1 LTNRFDF
8 NKIHLSIP
16 NPDARRGAL
25 KTLDKAELP
34 FKLFKRGKV
43 RDVFEVDGRLL
54 IVSSD
59 RISAFDYVLPS
70 LIPGKGQVLNRI
82 AAFWFERTRELIPN
96 HVLNSKPE
104 TLPEFRDQ
112 APFLEK
118 RSLLA
123 RKLAAFPVEAI
134 VRGYIVGSG
143 WNTYQ
148 KSGEI
153 CGIRLPAGLKFADR
167 LPEPIFTPTTKA
179 DKGHDA
185 DITSEQLA
193 GLLGGETADKL
204 RSLSLKLFAAASA
217 YALERGI
224 IIADSKFEFGQ
235 DDRGN
240 IVLIDEIFT
249 PDSSRFWKSDEY
261 RPGQEPPPFDKQF
274 VRNYLLA
281 SSWDR
286 QSPPPALPADVIAA
300 TAEKYREIFRI
311 LTGQE
316 P

>member
-1 LTNRFDF
+1 M
-8 NKIHLSIP
+8 
-16 NPDARRGAL
+16 
-25 KTLDKAELP
+25 KTLDRAELP

-43 RDVFEVDGRLL
+43 RDVFDVNGRLL

-82 AAFWFERTRELIPN
+82 AAFWFDRTRELIPN
-96 HVLNSKPE
+96 HVLNSRPE
-104 TLPEFRDQ
+104 TLDEFRDQ
-112 APFLEK
+112 ASFLEK

-123 RKLAAFPVEAI
+123 RKLDAFPIEAI

-148 KSGEI
+148 KDGTV
-153 CGIRLPAGLKFADR
+153 CGIPLPKGLAFADR

-179 DKGHDA
+179 EKGHDENMTFA
-185 DITSEQLA
+185 QLA
-193 GLLGGETADKL
+193 GKFGNDTAERL
-204 RSLSLKLFAAASA
+204 RELSLRLFAAASS

-224 IIADSKFEFGQ
+224 IIADSKFEFGR

-249 PDSSRFWKSDEY
+249 PDSSRFWKRDDY
-261 RPGQEPPPFDKQF
+261 KPGHEPLPFDKQF
-274 VRNYLLA
+274 VRNYLLGT
-281 SSWDR
+281 SWDR
-286 QSPPPALPADVIAA
+286 TSPPPALPDEVIRA
-300 TAEKYREIFRI
+300 TSEKYREIFRI

-316 P
+316 A

>member
-1 LTNRFDF
+1 
-8 NKIHLSIP
+8 
-16 NPDARRGAL
+16 L
-25 KTLDKAELP
+25 KTLDRAELP

-96 HVLNSKPE
+96 HVLDSRPE
-104 TLPEFRDQ
+104 ALAEFRDL
-112 APFLEK
+112 APLLEK

-123 RKLAAFPVEAI
+123 RQLSAFPIEAI
-134 VRGYIVGSG
+134 VRDYIVGSG

-148 KSGEI
+148 KEGTL
-153 CGIRLPAGLKFADR
+153 CGIQLPSGLKFADR

-179 DKGHDA
+179 ETGHDENMTFA
-185 DITSEQLA
+185 QLSDR
-193 GLLGGETADKL
+193 LGRETAQRL
-204 RSLSLKLFAAASA
+204 RELSLRLFAAASA

-235 DDRGN
+235 DHQGN

-249 PDSSRFWKSDEY
+249 PDSSRFWQRDEY

-281 SSWDR
+281 SPWDR
-286 QSPPPALPADVIAA
+286 QSPPPALPADVIEA
-300 TAEKYREIFRI
+300 TAEKYREIYRI

>member
-1 LTNRFDF
+1 
-8 NKIHLSIP
+8 
-16 NPDARRGAL
+16 L
-25 KTLDKAELP
+25 KTLERAELP

-43 RDVFEVDGRLL
+43 RDVFEADGRLL

-82 AAFWFERTRELIPN
+82 AAFWFDRTRELIPN
-96 HVLNSKPE
+96 HVLSPE
-104 TLPEFRDQ
+104 PEKLPEFKAYARV
-112 APFLEK
+112 LEK

-123 RKLAAFPVEAI
+123 RKLEAYPVEAI

-148 KSGEI
+148 KSGAI
-153 CGIRLPAGLKFADR
+153 CGVKLPAGLKFADR

-179 DKGHDA
+179 EKGHDE
-185 DITSEQLA
+185 DINQAQLA
-193 GLLGGETADKL
+193 GLLGRETATRL
-204 RSLSLKLFAAASA
+204 RELSLKLFAAAGQ
-217 YALERGI
+217 YALGRGI
-224 IIADSKFEFGQ
+224 IIADSKFEFGR
-235 DDRGN
+235 DEKGD
-240 IVLIDEIFT
+240 IVVIDEIFT
-249 PDSSRFWKSDEY
+249 PDSSRFWKRDEY
-261 RPGQEPPPFDKQF
+261 KPGQEPPPFDKQF

-286 QSPPPALPADVIAA
+286 KSTPPELPADVIAA
-300 TAEKYREIFRI
+300 TRDKYGEIFRI